1 MRKNELSEEIEII
14 DYRALKILKYF
25 DGKIELEQNWS
36 DMTCKECEAFNK
48 KKKSKTGTLMRIEY
62 TAFVLSSIFQNCSIY
77 Q

>member
-48 KKKSKTGTLMRIEY
+48 KKK
-62 TAFVLSSIFQNCSIY
+62 
-77 Q
+77 